1 MFLLSKESPKYPPLL
16 VSDLATIF
24 FSPEF
29 FDRGLI
35 QLRPFL
41 SFGGFELKMFLP
53 IFLGLV
59 QVSSGA
65 MFKFQAQEVSV
76 NNWIVKTSKSNI
88 R

>member
-1 MFLLSKESPKYPPLL
+1 M
-16 VSDLATIF
+16 
-24 FSPEF
+24 
-29 FDRGLI
+29 
-35 QLRPFL
+35 